1 MKWVVGNWKSN
12 GALAQNDALLQS
24 LLKLPQEKV
33 RVGVCVPFPYLAQAQ
48 AQLQGSQVLWGA
60 QNVSPFAAGA
70 YTGEVHA
77 EMLKEFG
84 CRLAIVGHSERRQ
97 YFGETNAMIAEKI
110 ARLNAAGITPIWCIG
125 ETLAERERG
134 AWQAVLRQQIVEV
147 VDRIGASAVSG
158 LLIAYEPVWAIGT
171 GRNATAADVAAAH
184 AWVREVLASFDAPSD
199 VPILYGGSVKGSNAA
214 ELFAVEGCDGGLIGG
229 ASLVAEE
236 FAAIVAAAN
245 KEW

>member
-12 GALAQNDALLQS
+12 GALAQNNALLQS

-97 YFGETNAMIAEKI
+97 YFGETNAMIADKI

-134 AWQAVLRQQIVEV
+134 EWQAVLRQQIVEV
-147 VDRIGASAVSG
+147 VDRIGAPVVSE

-171 GRNATAADVAAAH
+171 GKTATSEQAQEMHAYIRSVLTAKFGKQAEEVA
-184 AWVREVLASFDAPSD
+184 
-199 VPILYGGSVKGSNAA
+199 ILYGGSAKPGNAP
-214 ELFAVEGCDGGLIGG
+214 ELFSQPDVDGGLIGG
-229 ASLVAEE
+229 ASLVADD
-236 FAAIVAAAN
+236 FIAIA
-245 KEW
+245 KSF